1 MREDMSVAA
10 AQKTGSPEERRRHV
24 RQKTPAL
31 TCVKLEND
39 NGGILLD
46 LGTGGLSFQAVSQ
59 LDQDRD
65 LILHFKL
72 PDSAE
77 EIQLE
82 GTVAWLG
89 PTRKDAGICFRDLP
103 GSTQQRISEWIEKQG
118 TPSAAKE
125 LKAAPPVRLSPKAT
139 ERPVLPPQPAIQPIL
154 PRLPV
159 AARNLDPS
167 SVVPSG
173 SASGRA
179 LPTFGARR
187 PIAPTVLAASTLP
200 PIPPL
205 PIPPE
210 RQLDAAI
217 AKPQARSS
225 EPAQTLFPPKLQ
237 GPFVRSPEISR
248 EVEASPAFPEYPPS
262 TLDAVRNW
270 WFRPVLVLSP
280 AAGGL
285 KRPKLMVAGLA
296 SCCML
301 LGLIAVS
308 PGFGR
313 YMEEIHTSVSSM
325 LNSSP
330 PRAIAPDPPAAG
342 ESFASQEQTMASP
355 AARSDSVSTPAPVV
369 SAPSTFARMG
379 SKAAWLSVLRKIF
392 PDMKNSPAY
401 DHALAGI
408 QVWTHKR
415 SGYYYCTDSPY
426 FEKLE
431 PGSLMTQGEA
441 LQSGYQPKLGSYCD

>member
-39 NGGILLD
+39 NGGILLN

-59 LDQDRD
+59 LDQNRE

-82 GTVAWLG
+82 GSVAWLG

-118 TPSAAKE
+118 PPSAAKE
-125 LKAAPPVRLSPKAT
+125 LKAAPPVKLSPKASERLAPPPRT
-139 ERPVLPPQPAIQPIL
+139 EIKAIL
-154 PRLPV
+154 PRLPI

-167 SVVPSG
+167 SMAPSG
-173 SASGRA
+173 SASRDA
-179 LPTFGARR
+179 LPNLRARR
-187 PIAPTVLAASTLP
+187 PIASRVLAASSLP
-200 PIPPL
+200 PIPAL
-205 PIPPE
+205 PIQPE
-210 RQLDAAI
+210 RHSDAAI
-217 AKPQARSS
+217 AKAQTRSS
-225 EPAQTLFPPKLQ
+225 EPAQTSSSPDLP
-237 GPFVRSPEISR
+237 GPFERSQEIPR
-248 EVEASPAFPEYPPS
+248 EIEASPAFTEYPSS

-285 KRPKLMVAGLA
+285 KRPKLMAAGLA
-296 SCCML
+296 SCVLL
-301 LGLIAVS
+301 LGLIVVS
-308 PGFGR
+308 PDYGR
-313 YMEEIHTSVSSM
+313 YLEQIHASVSSM

-330 PRAIAPDPPAAG
+330 RKAIAPDPPAAG
-342 ESFASQEQTMASP
+342 ESLESQDRAMASP
-355 AARSDSVSTPAPVV
+355 AAASDSPSTPAPV

-379 SKAAWLSVLRKIF
+379 SKAAWFSVFKKIF
-392 PDMKNSPAY
+392 PNLKNSSAY
-401 DHALAGI
+401 DQALAGI
-408 QVWTHKR
+408 QVWTNQR
-415 SGYYYCTDSPY
+415 SGYYYCTDSPF
-426 FEKLE
+426 FEKLV

-441 LQSGYQPKLGSYCD
+441 LQSGYQPKLGSYCE